1 VLDFGLAKLTDKVE
15 AGEREFTETMRQNDA
30 PATSSL
36 LDPNEQEHSQNF
48 RSDTVGTT
56 FMLVRECPRLVLSSY
71 SSILASRL
79 RLAYS
84 SYSKRMIDDPRCKI
98 AIQCLPFR
106 TRSPCLRISCGC
118 KFGIDIEQ
126 VGRFL
131 TLCRWRPLFAAAE
144 VRLRLIHW
152 SGKPAKPSPSP
163 RPDNLMQS
171 RRL

>member
-1 VLDFGLAKLTDKVE
+1 MLA
-15 AGEREFTETMRQNDA
+15 
-30 PATSSL
+30 
-36 LDPNEQEHSQNF
+36 
-48 RSDTVGTT
+48 
-56 FMLVRECPRLVLSSY
+56 RECPRLVLSSY

-84 SYSKRMIDDPRCKI
+84 SYGKRMIDDPRSKL
-98 AIQCLPFR
+98 LPFG
-106 TRSPCLRISCGC
+106 TRSPCLRIRCGC

-131 TLCRWRPLFAAAE
+131 TLCRWRPLFVAAE